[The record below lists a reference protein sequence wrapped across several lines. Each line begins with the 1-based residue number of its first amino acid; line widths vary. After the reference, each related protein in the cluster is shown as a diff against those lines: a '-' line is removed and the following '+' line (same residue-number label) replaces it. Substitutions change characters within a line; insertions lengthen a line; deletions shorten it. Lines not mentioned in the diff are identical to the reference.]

1 METGFSWPPEI
12 LGSSINDKEPS
23 GIPTVN
29 DGGGPAIDN
38 YLEEIIG

>member
-12 LGSSINDKEPS
+12 LGSSINDKESS

-29 DGGGPAIDN
+29 NGGRPAIDN

>member
-12 LGSSINDKEPS
+12 LGSSINDKEPI
-23 GIPTVN
+23 GIHTVN

-38 YLEEIIG
+38 YLQKKI